1 MALLLLVRHALT
13 DTTGRRLSGQEPGLH
28 LSESGRAQAE
38 LLADRLSPIPLAALY
53 SSPLERCIETA
64 EIVAGGRSLEVRL
77 LPELMEVDYGRW
89 TGRPLPQLYRT
100 TLWKRLQQAPS
111 SIRFPDGE
119 TLAEVQRRC
128 VTALDE
134 IAARHA
140 KKAVAVVAHADVI
153 RLTLAHYAGV
163 HIDLYQRLTVSPASL
178 SAVFLGDR
186 IPRIIRVNDTGSM
199 EDLAAKR
206 PARRQS
212 TRPSRDGRRLR

>member
-1 MALLLLVRHALT
+1 
-13 DTTGRRLSGQEPGLH
+13 
-28 LSESGRAQAE
+28 
-38 LLADRLSPIPLAALY
+38 
-53 SSPLERCIETA
+53 
-64 EIVAGGRSLEVRL
+64 
-77 LPELMEVDYGRW
+77 MEVDYGRW

-119 TLAEVQRRC
+119 TLAEVQGRC
-128 VTALDE
+128 VTALEE
-134 IAARHA
+134 ITARHA

-163 HIDLYQRLTVSPASL
+163 HIDLYQRLTVSPASVSAL
-178 SAVFLGDR
+178 SLGDR

-206 PARRQS
+206 PSGRQT